1 MGHHGP
7 LAGGSACDFFF
18 TGPTQANKQS
28 VPGEPRVSSFR
39 DPASKATVQPQAPN
53 ERRLA
58 KMKAVETRDGVGR
71 VLTAALPILIVLGVF
86 LLVRPPPGTGAAAG
100 GLVLGMAS
108 MMALVRWSSLSR
120 ESDPNLA
127 VAVATGTAIALV
139 ALSSALLFVSGEPA
153 AASGL
158 ALIVVATGIF
168 ILSVRAVL
176 AVAVAAHVGFIA
188 VVLHHGGNSGWT
200 LAAAGLVVSV
210 LLAGLAHH
218 RQVHVLKATVRLAE
232 RETRHNEQLENAFM
246 KARDAEL
253 DAKRLAESASAG
265 IQAQREREA
274 LRARMQSIL
283 DSAGEGIVG
292 TDRDGRVVF
301 VNEAASRLTGHL
313 PGQMVGE
320 SLHALVH
327 HSHENEDPYPW
338 QECPVREVIHK
349 QLVREVEGE
358 AFWHKDGSSF
368 PVAYV
373 ASPLVEE
380 GKVQGAV
387 VVFQDVSQQVE
398 IERMKDELV
407 SVVSHELRT
416 PLTSI
421 HGSLKLIMGTMG
433 GELPQKARRLVD
445 IASRN
450 SERLT
455 RLVNDLLDLER
466 LRAGRFE
473 MEMHPV
479 DTHSLAN
486 EVVQGLEA
494 YARSHDARLVVE
506 GEPTKII
513 ADPHRLHQALVN
525 LVSNAIKF
533 SPPGATVRV
542 VLEHNQDRVWFSVI
556 DEGPGIARD
565 KQKLLFERFSQLHVR
580 DASEK
585 GGSGLGLAITRGI
598 VEAHGGSV
606 GLMSEPGQGSTFY
619 LMLPRG
625 PDAETPDALHDA
637 TNAPSR
643 ARSVDDRPDAQP
655 TDHQTYK

>member
-1 MGHHGP
+1 M
-7 LAGGSACDFFF
+7 L
-18 TGPTQANKQS
+18 
-28 VPGEPRVSSFR
+28 
-39 DPASKATVQPQAPN
+39 KA
-53 ERRLA
+53 L
-58 KMKAVETRDGVGR
+58 ETRDGVAR
-71 VLTAALPILIVLGVF
+71 LLTAALPILIVLGLF
-86 LLVRPPPGTGAAAG
+86 LLARPPPGAGPAAG
-100 GLVLGMAS
+100 ALVLGMAVLV
-108 MMALVRWSSLSR
+108 ALVRWSSLSR
-120 ESDPNLA
+120 QSDPNLA
-127 VAVATGTAIALV
+127 VAVSTGTSIALV
-139 ALSSALLFVSGEPA
+139 ALSTSLLFVSGEPA
-153 AASGL
+153 AAAGL

-168 ILSVRAVL
+168 VLSVRAL
-176 AVAVAAHVGFIA
+176 IAVAIAAHVGFIA
-188 VVLHHGGNSGWT
+188 VVLHHGGSSGWT

-210 LLAGLAHH
+210 LIAGLALH
-218 RQVHVLKATVRLAE
+218 RQVLVLKATVRLTE
-232 RETRHNEQLENAFM
+232 RETRHNEQLEKAFM

-253 DAKRLAESASAG
+253 NAKRLAESASAG

-292 TDRDGRVVF
+292 TDRQGRVVF

-313 PGQMVGE
+313 AGQMVGE
-320 SLHALVH
+320 QFHDLVH
-327 HSHENEDPYPW
+327 HSHEDSTAYPW
-338 QECPVREVIHK
+338 TRCPVRQVIDE

-358 AFWHKDGSSF
+358 VFWHKDGSSF

-373 ASPLVEE
+373 TSPLVEE

-398 IERMKDELV
+398 IEKMKDELV

-433 GELPQKARRLVD
+433 GQLPQKARHLVD
-445 IASRN
+445 IAARN

-473 MEMHPV
+473 MELGPT
-479 DTHSLAN
+479 DSKTLAS

-494 YARSHDARLVVE
+494 YARSHDVRLRVE
-506 GEPTKII
+506 GDTTTII
-513 ADPHRLHQALVN
+513 ADAHRLHQALVN

-533 SPPGATVRV
+533 SPRGGNVRV
-542 VLEHNQDRVWFSVI
+542 VLENDQARLWFSVV
-556 DEGPGIARD
+556 DEGPGIPRD
-565 KQKLLFERFSQLHVR
+565 KQKMLFERFSQLHAR

-598 VEAHGGSV
+598 VEAHGGNV

-619 LMLPRG
+619 IMLPRDTAAG
-625 PDAETPDALHDA
+625 EREDPQGRSDLQTARRERDAPA
-637 TNAPSR
+637 TNN
-643 ARSVDDRPDAQP
+643 ARW
-655 TDHQTYK
+655 